1 MPLNTRQENF
11 LGCSMPLSRFICL
24 LRAFYANEEGMAVAE
39 MFIIISLFVILPVI
53 IFLSVF
59 GGDLL
64 YFLSSNKY
72 IELAS
77 ATVIFVGGL
86 FASIAWGVKR
96 VVSSTDKIAVIQ
108 IIELLSASD
117 GMTRDELYV
126 ALKKQDFTYL
136 ILPTLLGFRPI
147 KRLCKSVEI

>member
-1 MPLNTRQENF
+1 
-11 LGCSMPLSRFICL
+11 
-24 LRAFYANEEGMAVAE
+24 